1 MLDAL
6 AALGLPVNDRRRVVQ
21 GAEALAAFH
30 TELAPPRWPGFD
42 IDGVVYKVNRRDW
55 QEQLL
60 RDQRTAL
67 GRGPQVSCAGGD
79 D

>member
-21 GAEALAAFH
+21 GADALAAFH
-30 TELAPPRWPGFD
+30 TEVGAARDGLGFD

-55 QEQLL
+55 QSSL
-60 RDQRTAL
+60 A
-67 GRGPQVSCAGGD
+67 S
-79 D
+79 